1 MHASSRHLDTRD
13 SPSRAIEPR
22 GQRVGSAKTKRPPVE
37 LVACIDGRGFGE
49 RAKDMQRI
57 LTATKGKT
65 FTLTTLDQLITY
77 TRIAEF
83 VGHAPEPT
91 D

>member
-1 MHASSRHLDTRD
+1 M
-13 SPSRAIEPR
+13 
-22 GQRVGSAKTKRPPVE
+22 
-37 LVACIDGRGFGE
+37 ACIDGRGFGE